1 MKHLYSILLFAFCG
15 HLFSNTAKGQRIVS
29 YPNATTYLNY
39 HTTTNFLNGVNSGTL
54 IITLNNL
61 NNNTEYRVYFR
72 SQNSSFAATSP
83 AGTIQLNEV
92 NFSCINVVNS
102 SSNNSGKAPTNVVMA
117 SNTDLA
123 FFNSFSTSAPIL
135 ASFRTG
141 SNHSGGDIITIT
153 FTVNGPVNLCVA
165 GNTTTNG
172 NTYGLVT
179 MRYDLY
185 RVSNGS
191 TRTSGSNHRIGI
203 RVKDA
208 LGFTINNPTTT
219 LLVNSASALANGFTE
234 VVDNQISI
242 ISNEPFNLRVR
253 ASSAYFTASGTL
265 DRIPTSYMQLKINNS
280 NTSGWTISDFTPLNG
295 TSNITLASIITRSND
310 INLSIAYM
318 LAPLIDLS
326 DKTPALYTTTL
337 TYTATQN

>member
-1 MKHLYSILLFAFCG
+1 MKQTSSILLLVF
-15 HLFSNTAKGQRIVS
+15 FSLIISSIAKGQSIVS

-39 HTTTNFLNGVNSGTL
+39 YTTTNFITGVNSGTFT
-54 IITLNNL
+54 ITLNNL
-61 NNNTEYRVYFR
+61 NNSTDYRVYFR
-72 SQNSSFAATSP
+72 SQNSSFAATTP
-83 AGTIQLNEV
+83 AGTILLNEV
-92 NFSCINVVNS
+92 NFTCVSVVNS

-141 SNHSGGDIITIT
+141 STHSGSDIITIT
-153 FTVNGPVNLCVA
+153 FTINGPVNLCVA

-179 MRYDLY
+179 LRYDLY
-185 RVSNGS
+185 RVSNGT
-191 TRTSGSNHRIGI
+191 TRTSGSHHRLGI

-208 LGFTINNPTTT
+208 LGFTINNPSTT
-219 LLVNSASALANGFTE
+219 LLVNSANDLANGFTQI
-234 VVDNQISI
+234 VDNQISI
-242 ISNEPFNLRVR
+242 ISNEPLNLRVR
-253 ASSAYFTASGTL
+253 ASSADFTASGTL
-265 DRIPTSYMQLKINNS
+265 DRIPTSYMHLKINNS
-280 NTSGWTISDFTPLNG
+280 NTSGWTISNFTALNG
-295 TSNITLASIITRSND
+295 TTNITLASIITRSND
-310 INLSIAYM
+310 INLSIAYK

-326 DKTPALYTTTL
+326 NKTPALYTTTL